1 MVAHVCGMR
10 PGDFVHV
17 LGDAHVYKNHVE
29 PLKEQLR
36 NHPLHFPTLEL
47 NAEKASD
54 HVMEM

>member
-1 MVAHVCGMR
+1 MR